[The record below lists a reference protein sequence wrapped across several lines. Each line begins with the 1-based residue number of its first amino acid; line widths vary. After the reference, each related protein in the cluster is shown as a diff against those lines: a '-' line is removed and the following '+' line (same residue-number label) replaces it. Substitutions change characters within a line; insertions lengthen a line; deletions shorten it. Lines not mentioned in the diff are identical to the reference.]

1 MFHRDPI
8 LVKAPMGRIYAF
20 TRYYRGNNI
29 FDGPHLAFPHDRGFA
44 RERLLDL
51 TRHIG
56 DDPFNDRLHDVWQ
69 MVFQK
74 PWTRP
79 KSLHELVMDLTDK
92 ITRGELFVYEER
104 DPDRSHRIPVPDGPP
119 FVDIGVPETRSPAD
133 TPRTK
138 GPAVISSND
147 QESRDAPLQ
156 TTIPENE
163 PEPVESMLDRGRLY
177 HTVGLDTVTA
187 RGAGGDTIGGMYDKV
202 YDGDGNQRP
211 GIDNDTANAF
221 DEAYLQAQDISD
233 MRAEGYRMVAE
244 DTAISAV
251 TGPTG
256 LAFSRLRRAAPAFS
270 RVVLATPKQLQKK
283 YLKHAGDFGVH
294 GPYNRVNSQSFNEAI
309 QRHVNHRETLEFPG
323 SYRGNNVIFHT
334 NPNTGLTVIEKR
346 EGGFLSGW
354 KLNEKQLKH
363 VLEDQKL

>member
-8 LVKAPMGRIYAF
+8 LIKAPLGRIYAF

-44 RERLLDL
+44 RERLLAL
-51 TRHIG
+51 TRHFG

-79 KSLHELVMDLTDK
+79 KRLHELVMDLTDK

-104 DPDRSHRIPVPDGPP
+104 DPDRAHRIPVPDGPP
-119 FVDIGVPETRSPAD
+119 EGGAEFVDIGVPESDSPAD

-147 QESRDAPLQ
+147 QEPRDVPLQ
-156 TTIPENE
+156 TTIPESE
-163 PEPVESMLDRGRLY
+163 PEPVESTLDRGHLY

-202 YDGDGNQRP
+202 YDSDGNQRP

-244 DTAISAV
+244 DTAIGAAV
-251 TGPTG
+251 GPLG
-256 LAFSRLRRAAPAFS
+256 LGASKLGAICIEGYLHGYHQ
-270 RVVLATPKQLQKK
+270 RVHHFLQ
-283 YLKHAGDFGVH
+283 
-294 GPYNRVNSQSFNEAI
+294 
-309 QRHVNHRETLEFPG
+309 TLM
-323 SYRGNNVIFHT
+323 R
-334 NPNTGLTVIEKR
+334 
-346 EGGFLSGW
+346 
-354 KLNEKQLKH
+354 
-363 VLEDQKL
+363 